1 MEADRKKQV
10 MAMKIRVTSENY
22 RQEIEESDI
31 PVLVEFFAD
40 WCGKCA
46 MMEDTVDLAAANCGG
61 SFKVCQIEIED
72 SADLAEKFQ
81 VEIVPTFVVFRNGEP
96 VSAAAGVLNRE
107 VVLDMIREEI
117 GLEISG

>member
-1 MEADRKKQV
+1 
-10 MAMKIRVTSENY
+10 MKIRVTSENY
-22 RQEIEESDI
+22 RQEVLESDI

-40 WCGKCA
+40 WCSKCA
-46 MMEDTVDLAAANCGG
+46 MMEDNCGG
-61 SFKVCQIEIED
+61 CFKVCQIEIED
-72 SADLAEKFQ
+72 SADLAEQFQ
-81 VEIVPTFVVFRNGEP
+81 VEIVPTFVIFRNGEP

>member
-1 MEADRKKQV
+1 
-10 MAMKIRVTSENY
+10 MKIRVTSENY
-22 RQEIEESDI
+22 RQEVLESDI

-40 WCGKCA
+40 WCSKCA

-61 SFKVCQIEIED
+61 CFKVCQIE
-72 SADLAEKFQ
+72 FQ
-81 VEIVPTFVVFRNGEP
+81 VEIVPTFVIFRNGEP

-107 VVLDMIREEI
+107 VVLDMIRDEI

>member
-1 MEADRKKQV
+1 MS
-10 MAMKIRVTSENY
+10 MKIRVTSENY
-22 RQEIEESDI
+22 RQEVLESDI

-40 WCGKCA
+40 WCSKCA

-61 SFKVCQIEIED
+61 CFKVCQIEIED
-72 SADLAEKFQ
+72 SADLAEQLQ
-81 VEIVPTFVVFRNGEP
+81 VEIVPTFVIFRNGEP